1 MNLKI
6 AMTLQLLH
14 YIRSAVTVRSARVL
28 YVLALILLIK
38 FYLLI
43 MFFSSRFVN
52 IYVYTL

>member
-14 YIRSAVTVRSARVL
+14 YIRSAVTVRSAHVL

-52 IYVYTL
+52 VYVYTL